1 MRTLRCAAAVE
12 AASLVLL
19 LANLLTVHTE
29 AVASLGGPVHGTA
42 YLIVILAVRRA
53 CADPTARWQAWIPGI
68 GGLLA
73 LRQLNRNPARG
84 RCPDPLAA
92 PRYEDGDPSARLPAP
107 QQNPYLRD
115 L

>member
-1 MRTLRCAAAVE
+1 MRVLRIAAQVE
-12 AASLVLL
+12 AASLALL

-53 CADPTARWQAWIPGI
+53 CADPAARWQAWIPGI

-73 LRQLNRNPARG
+73 LRQMR
-84 RCPDPLAA
+84 
-92 PRYEDGDPSARLPAP
+92 RLG
-107 QQNPYLRD
+107 
-115 L
+115 